1 MEIKARTAEQLGMAI
16 RRFRKSKGLTQKD
29 ISKRTNLRAATI
41 SSLEN
46 GDAGTQLRT
55 LVSVLVALDIELVLQ
70 DRAESNPVDIEDI
83 FS

>member
-1 MEIKARTAEQLGMAI
+1 MDIKARTAKHIGEAFRRIRKRKGM
-16 RRFRKSKGLTQKD
+16 TQKD
-29 ISKRTNLRAATI
+29 VSARTNLRVATI

-55 LVSVLVALDIELVLQ
+55 VMAVLTALDLEFTVQ
-70 DRAESNPVDIEDI
+70 DRGTDGKDLEDI

>member
-1 MEIKARTAEQLGMAI
+1 MTMKARTAKQIGEALRRI
-16 RRFRKSKGLTQKD
+16 RKRKSMTQKD
-29 ISKRTNLRAATI
+29 VSARTNLRVATI

-55 LVSVLVALDIELVLQ
+55 VMAVLTALDLEFTIQ
-70 DRAESNPVDIEDI
+70 DRGTDDKDLEDI